1 MLHLSNSLRT
11 VFEHRNNCIYIAE
24 FESIAFANVDK
35 IIDEVSKAYGMG
47 LIKGKNYDDDIKG
60 RSIWENYK
68 NNNILNKYMKLV
80 RIMK

>member
-1 MLHLSNSLRT
+1 
-11 VFEHRNNCIYIAE
+11 
-24 FESIAFANVDK
+24 
-35 IIDEVSKAYGMG
+35 MG